1 MESDLHRVELHCH
14 FEGALRPSTVFNIAK
29 RRGHKLPVATPE
41 EFAEFMRRKE
51 PSLLREFLSYFPVLM
66 SFVAGDPD
74 GIVQL
79 AVDFIEDCAKNKIA
93 YIESRYVPQLF
104 AKDSFTAEDGLQA
117 VLRGF
122 ELGSKRFGVK
132 VRSILIAIRAI
143 PEFCDE
149 TLRLAKAYANHG
161 VVGIDVAGDDK
172 EDYDSERGGTH
183 PDIVRLFQEAYKAGI
198 HRTAHAGEN
207 SGAEMVTEALD
218 SLHAERIGHG
228 YHTLDNPTLYQ
239 RILHDRVHLE
249 TCPLSSHLTSAVL
262 TDWPHHPIQRLAADK
277 ANYSINTD
285 DPTLTGQWLDA
296 EYRMC
301 LDRIG
306 LPPWELVRTNYCAAR
321 SSFLPEEEKADLI
334 AQLDAYYRV
343 RL

>member
-1 MESDLHRVELHCH
+1 MASKTARVHPHPNPNPESRPPPSGAALP
-14 FEGALRPSTVFNIAK
+14 FEGALRPITVFNIAK
-29 RRGHKLPVATPE
+29 RRGQQSFRSCA
-41 EFAEFMRRKE
+41 RKE

-66 SFVAGDPD
+66 SFVGRGDPD

-79 AVDFIEDCAKNKIA
+79 AVDFIEDCQ
-93 YIESRYVPQLF
+93 EQRRTRCVHREQLSRH
-104 AKDSFTAEDGLQA
+104 KDSFITAEDGLQA

-132 VRSILIAIRAI
+132 K
-143 PEFCDE
+143 FCDE
-149 TLRLAKAYANHG
+149 NPPPGQSLRQSRRCRHR
-161 VVGIDVAGDDK
+161 
-172 EDYDSERGGTH
+172 RGPATTKRTTTQRASGTH

-207 SGAEMVTEALD
+207 SGAEM
-218 SLHAERIGHG
+218 
-228 YHTLDNPTLYQ
+228 

-262 TDWPHHPIQRLAADK
+262 TDWPHHPIHRLAADK

-285 DPTLTGQWLDA
+285 DPTFTGQCSTRNTGCAWT
-296 EYRMC
+296 
-301 LDRIG
+301 RIG
-306 LPPWELVRTNYCAAR
+306 LPPLELVRTKLLRREVQLPAGRGESRPHR
-321 SSFLPEEEKADLI
+321 STGR
-334 AQLDAYYRV
+334 AYYRV